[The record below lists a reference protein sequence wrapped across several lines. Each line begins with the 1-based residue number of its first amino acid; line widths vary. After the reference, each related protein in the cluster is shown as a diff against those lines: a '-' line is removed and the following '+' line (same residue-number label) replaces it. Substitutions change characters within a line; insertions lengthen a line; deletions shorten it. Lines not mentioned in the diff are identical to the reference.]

1 LSQIEQIGAA
11 MSIRRSLFVLTII
24 TLILPVMV
32 LAQQAGQTQMAAS
45 VQSENIQLHTV
56 DRGNVALVVN
66 AIGSIEASDVAQLSL
81 TTPGRIREVL
91 VQEGDYVLAGD
102 VLVQQVDDTQ
112 RIAYEQAL
120 IALDMANIKLQD
132 LLEPVDED
140 DIRIAEANVRS
151 AWAAVQSAQDVVSPE
166 EQRAAELSI
175 QQAQAAYD
183 EALRQRTHAQG
194 DQSEEAY
201 SLLDAQVGEASFNL
215 GIAQLRLD
223 SLNSANQGQV
233 GAAYAKALQAEAQL
247 EQVKAGPRQV
257 DVDQAQVAVE
267 QAQLK
272 LDEAATAHSRMRL
285 VAPYDGIVSRVYVEA
300 GSIGAPGVPIIELTN
315 VASLHMRAEVDE
327 VDIHQVTVGMPAR
340 IQLDALPSTLL
351 DGTIDQI
358 AVLGQD
364 NEGIVSYDVNV
375 VLSNLDPRVRH
386 GMTAEAAVVVQEQQN
401 VLVVPNQFIRL
412 DRRNNQ
418 AFVNVQQEDGTQQ
431 EIEIQLGLQGQD
443 NSEVVS
449 GLSEGTVIALDLSG
463 GAFSLFGG

>member
-1 LSQIEQIGAA
+1 
-11 MSIRRSLFVLTII
+11 MSIRRSLFVLTLI
-24 TLILPVMV
+24 TLILPVLV
-32 LAQQAGQTQMAAS
+32 LAQQAGQTQATAS

-56 DRGNVALVVN
+56 ERGDVAVVVN
-66 AIGSIEASDVAQLSL
+66 AIGSIEASEVAQLSL
-81 TTPGRIREVL
+81 ITPGRIREVL

-120 IALDMANIKLQD
+120 LALDLANLQLQD

-151 AWAAVQSAQDVVSPE
+151 AWGAVQSAQDVVSAE
-166 EQRAAELSI
+166 ELRAAELGI
-175 QQAQAAYD
+175 ARAQAAYD
-183 EALRQRTHAQG
+183 EAVRQRNFAG
-194 DQSEEAY
+194 GLSDEGY
-201 SLLDAQVGEASFNL
+201 SILDAKIGEASFNL
-215 GIAQLRLD
+215 GIAQLQMD
-223 SLNSANQGQV
+223 SLSSANQGQI

-257 DVDQAQVAVE
+257 DIDRAQVAVE

-285 VAPYDGIVSRVYVEA
+285 VAPYDGIVSRVYIEA
-300 GSIGAPGVPIIELTN
+300 GSIGAPNVPIIELTS
-315 VASLHMRAEVDE
+315 VASLYMLAEVDE
-327 VDIHQVTVGMPAR
+327 VDIDQVKVGMPAR
-340 IQLDALPSTLL
+340 VQLDALPNTLL
-351 DGTIDQI
+351 DGAIDQI

-364 NEGIVSYDVNV
+364 NEGIVSYDVKV
-375 VLSNLDPRVRH
+375 VLNNLDPRVRH
-386 GMTAEAAVVVQEQQN
+386 GMTSEAAVVVQEQQD

-418 AFVNVQQEDGTQQ
+418 AFVNVQREDGTQE

-449 GLSEGTVIALDLSG
+449 GLNEGTVIALDLSG

>member
-1 LSQIEQIGAA
+1 
-11 MSIRRSLFVLTII
+11 MSIRRSLFVLTVI

-56 DRGNVALVVN
+56 DRGDVALVVN